1 MSRHAPEGRRLTAL
15 LRRSAG
21 LASLLA
27 LALLPAGLTV
37 WSDGAGAGPAQA
49 QTPASAPAPARS
61 APAAAAA
68 PASAA
73 TAPPAETRPVTP
85 APSVSSIQLPGA
97 AQCSAAPRPACVD
110 PDPLSMERRP
120 DYLPNGTVGVRYQ
133 REVRAVGGK
142 PPYVFSLAEG
152 SLPDGLSLDPTGP
165 LGGVP
170 TKAGLFRFRLSVEDG
185 AGRLAGQAYVL
196 RILPVRKPEPAA
208 SAASSPTPPLSQI
221 DRRELG
227 KTPNRATTAIVYQL
241 QPAQLD
247 ALATLIKPAAGADAG
262 TAAGTEGALA
272 SEPAASLP
280 AADPGAPTLPPPAG
294 LAWTEDQNKQLPLWL
309 EPVMGIEYPSRA
321 LFLAAVDALAC
332 AQVRQLVTAEAQR
345 LKRPAPDS
353 RQLAETC
360 AKALNPPRE
369 DAPQAAAGKA
379 GTAKAGARR
388 PQPAASAAS
397 AAGAAGAASAAASAA
412 PGAAAS
418 ALPAA
423 AEQLSLR
430 ELPSWLLPP
439 ALRDWLADAAA
450 RERVLWAGSPQWSA
464 TPDCHCTNARG
475 RQLIY
480 AIAPNWLS
488 PEPPQ
493 PMDFSLIHRI
503 TPFALPLDQDL
514 TLPSLAAD
522 QVDYIDTARRY
533 DTRIDFGIYR
543 RDWRF
548 LATEPAQAREAL
560 LARLSTQVPRHA
572 RDLLDTP
579 LKGWK
584 AKARSWLPGFA
595 EVQYAGDGLTVY
607 FDQLPDRSKDP
618 VLADRFAAFY
628 PRFIRG
634 LGEALGENPERRYA
648 INLMLSDRLLAEA
661 GPFAVDKLFELLK
674 AVEKPEMLNGRI
686 VETNSDYKRNSN
698 VQLRFLVLLSE
709 PSSDSKKQLRSTIE
723 ASPALKGG
731 DRRIFLRSVVPLLVL
746 PQLDTQQYQDDLVY
760 VQDNF
765 DGIGFWPSPLVD
777 SLMKN
782 EQREMLRRV
791 FVGDPGLGIS
801 EAICGF
807 VCPNR
812 WLLRLLFDLLI
823 LAGLLTW
830 VAFQWNCEWRS
841 RYGRLALLAGIPPV
855 ILGAALLECDP
866 ALAGIRNSNAQLLAL
881 IAIPVVAALMALL
894 KRKVEKP

>member
-1 MSRHAPEGRRLTAL
+1 MNRHAPREPWLRA
-15 LRRSAG
+15 LRRRGAGLGTLLAPGLLAAG
-21 LASLLA
+21 LAV
-27 LALLPAGLTV
+27 GN
-37 WSDGAGAGPAQA
+37 AGAGPAPA
-49 QTPASAPAPARS
+49 SPPASAPSPAAVKPASAPAAASS
-61 APAAAAA
+61 ASSP
-68 PASAA
+68 SAEA
-73 TAPPAETRPVTP
+73 RPVTLQP
-85 APSVSSIQLPGA
+85 AVSSIQLPAA
-97 AQCSAAPRPACVD
+97 AQCSATPRAACVD
-110 PDPLSMERRP
+110 PDPLSLERRP
-120 DYLPNGTVGVRYQ
+120 DYLPNGVVGLRYK
-133 REVRAVGGK
+133 REIRALGGQ
-142 PPYVFSLAEG
+142 PPYAFKLVDG
-152 SLPDGLSLDPTGP
+152 SPPDGLNPVPSGLLDGI
-165 LGGVP
+165 P
-170 TKAGLFRFRLSVEDG
+170 TKAGLYRFKLAVEDT
-185 AGRLAGQAYVL
+185 AGRRATQAYVL
-196 RILPVRKPEPAA
+196 RILPAGKPAAPA
-208 SAASSPTPPLSQI
+208 SAASSATSPLSQV

-227 KTPNRATTAIVYQL
+227 KPVSRVATAVVYQL

-247 ALATLIKPAAGADAG
+247 ALAALVKPAAGAEG
-262 TAAGTEGALA
+262 GGQAAAAEGAPA
-272 SEPAASLP
+272 SDPAASAA
-280 AADPGAPTLPPPAG
+280 AADPAAPTPPPPAG
-294 LAWTEDQNKQLPLWL
+294 MAWSEDQQKQLPLWL
-309 EPVMGIEYPSRA
+309 EPLMGIEYPNRS

-345 LKRPAPDS
+345 LKQPAPDAKALTES
-353 RQLAETC
+353 CE
-360 AKALNPPRE
+360 KALNPV
-369 DAPQAAAGKA
+369 AADRTPAGAAKAGAGKA
-379 GTAKAGARR
+379 ASARR

-397 AAGAAGAASAAASAA
+397 AT
-412 PGAAAS
+412 AS

-423 AEQLSLR
+423 AEQLSLS
-430 ELPSWLLPP
+430 ELPTWLLPL
-439 ALRDWLADAAA
+439 ALREWLADAAA

-464 TPDCHCTNARG
+464 TPDCHCANARA
-475 RQLIY
+475 RQVIY
-480 AIAPNWLS
+480 AIAPNWLR

-514 TLPSLAAD
+514 TLPSLAPD
-522 QVDYIDTARRY
+522 QVAYIDTARRY

-548 LATEPAQAREAL
+548 LATEPAQAREL
-560 LARLSTQVPRHA
+560 LLKQLVTQVPRHA
-572 RDLLDTP
+572 RDLLDSP
-579 LKGWK
+579 LTGWK
-584 AKARSWLPGFA
+584 AKARAWLPGFA

-634 LGEALGENPERRYA
+634 LGEAMGENRGRRYA
-648 INLMLSDRLLAEA
+648 INLMLTDRQLAEA

-674 AVEKPEMLNGRI
+674 AVEKPEILNGRI
-686 VETNSDYKRNSN
+686 VETNSDYKRGSN

-709 PSSDSKKQLRSTIE
+709 PSTDSKKKLRSTIE
-723 ASPALKGG
+723 ASPALRGG

-765 DGIGFWPSPLVD
+765 DGIGFWPSPLID
-777 SLMKN
+777 SLVKD

-801 EAICGF
+801 EAVCGF

-830 VAFQWNCEWRS
+830 LAFQWNCEWRAK
-841 RYGRLALLAGIPPV
+841 YGRLALLAGIPPV

-881 IAIPVVAALMALL
+881 IAIPVIAALAALL

>member
-1 MSRHAPEGRRLTAL
+1 MSRHAPEAGRLQP
-15 LRRSAG
+15 LRRHGAG
-21 LASLLA
+21 LAWVLA
-27 LALLPAGLTV
+27 LALLPAGLTA
-37 WSDGAGAGPAQA
+37 WSAGAGAGPSQA
-49 QTPASAPAPARS
+49 SPAATPASASPPKPAAAS
-61 APAAAAA
+61 AAGAAAA
-68 PASAA
+68 PASGS
-73 TAPPAETRPVTP
+73 TPPASPAAPAEARPVSPPP
-85 APSVSSIQLPGA
+85 AVSSIQLPAA

-120 DYLPNGTVGVRYQ
+120 DYLPNGTVGLRYQ

-142 PPYVFSLAEG
+142 PPYVFTLAEG
-152 SLPDGLSLDPTGP
+152 SLPDGLSLDPAGP
-165 LGGVP
+165 LGGIP
-170 TKAGLFRFRLSVEDG
+170 TKAGLYRFRLSVEDG
-185 AGRLAGQAYVL
+185 AGRVAAQAYVL

-208 SAASSPTPPLSQI
+208 SAASSPTPPLSQV

-227 KTPNRATTAIVYQL
+227 KAQGRVATAIVYQL

-247 ALATLIKPAAGADAG
+247 ALATLVKPAAGADAG
-262 TAAGTEGALA
+262 SAAGAEGAA
-272 SEPAASLP
+272 SEP

-294 LAWTEDQNKQLPLWL
+294 MAWTEDQGKQLALWL
-309 EPVMGIEYPSRA
+309 EPLMGIEYPSRT

-345 LKRPAPDS
+345 LKRQAPDS

-360 AKALNPPRE
+360 AKALNPPR
-369 DAPQAAAGKA
+369 DDSTQAGAGKA
-379 GTAKAGARR
+379 GVAKAGARR

-397 AAGAAGAASAAASAA
+397 APASS
-412 PGAAAS
+412 PSS

-430 ELPSWLLPP
+430 ELPTWLLPH
-439 ALRDWLADAAA
+439 ALREWLADAAA

-464 TPDCHCTNARG
+464 TPDCHCANARA

-480 AIAPNWLS
+480 AIAPNWLN

-522 QVDYIDTARRY
+522 QVAYIDTARRY

-548 LATEPAQAREAL
+548 LATEPAQTREAL

-572 RDLLDTP
+572 RDLLDTE

-584 AKARSWLPGFA
+584 AKARAWLPGFN

-607 FDQLPDRSKDP
+607 FDQLPDRTKDP

-634 LGEALGENPERRYA
+634 LGEALEENPERRYA
-648 INLMLSDRLLAEA
+648 INLMLNDRQLAEA

-686 VETNSDYKRNSN
+686 VETNSDYKRRSN

-777 SLMKN
+777 SLVKN

-801 EAICGF
+801 EAVCGF

-830 VAFQWNCEWRS
+830 LAFQWKCEWRA

-881 IAIPVVAALMALL
+881 IAIPVIAALLALL

>member
-1 MSRHAPEGRRLTAL
+1 MSRHAPDGRGLTAL
-15 LRRSAG
+15 LRRAAG

-27 LALLPAGLTV
+27 LLPAGLAV
-37 WSDGAGAGPAQA
+37 WSAGAGAGPAQA
-49 QTPASAPAPARS
+49 QVQAPASAPAAALAPARS
-61 APAAAAA
+61 ASAAA
-68 PASAA
+68 PASSAML
-73 TAPPAETRPVTP
+73 PADARPVSPVP
-85 APSVSSIQLPGA
+85 AVSNIQLPAA
-97 AQCSAAPRPACVD
+97 AQCSASPRPACVD
-110 PDPLSMERRP
+110 PDPLSLERRP

-133 REVRAVGGK
+133 REVRAVGGR

-152 SLPDGLSLDPTGP
+152 SLPDGLSLDPAGP

-208 SAASSPTPPLSQI
+208 SAASSPTPPLSQV
-221 DRRELG
+221 DRSELG
-227 KTPNRATTAIVYQL
+227 KTPSRVATAIVYQL

-247 ALATLIKPAAGADAG
+247 ALATLIKPAAGAEAG
-262 TAAGTEGALA
+262 NTAGTEGAATTDPA
-272 SEPAASLP
+272 SSAPV
-280 AADPGAPTLPPPAG
+280 ADPDAPTLPPPAG

-332 AQVRQLVTAEAQR
+332 TQVRQLVTAEAQR
-345 LKRPAPDS
+345 LKRQAPDS

-360 AKALNPPRE
+360 EKALNPPRA
-369 DAPQAAAGKA
+369 DGTPAGAGKA
-379 GTAKAGARR
+379 GAAKAGARR
-388 PQPAASAAS
+388 PQPAASAA
-397 AAGAAGAASAAASAA
+397 
-412 PGAAAS
+412 GAAAS
-418 ALPAA
+418 TPAGALPAA

-430 ELPSWLLPP
+430 ELPTWLLPP
-439 ALRDWLADAAA
+439 ALREWLADAAA

-464 TPDCHCTNARG
+464 TPDCHCTNARA

-480 AIAPNWLS
+480 AIAPNWLN

-514 TLPSLAAD
+514 TLPSLAAG
-522 QVDYIDTARRY
+522 QVEYLETARRY
-533 DTRIDFGIYR
+533 DTRVDFGIYR

-579 LKGWK
+579 LKGWQSRL
-584 AKARSWLPGFA
+584 RSSLPGFPDT
-595 EVQYAGDGLTVY
+595 QYAGDGLTVY

-628 PRFIRG
+628 PRFVRG
-634 LGEALGENPERRYA
+634 LGEAMAENPDRRYA
-648 INLMLSDRLLAEA
+648 INLMLTDRQLAEA

-686 VETNSDYKRNSN
+686 VETNSDYKRGTN

-723 ASPALKGG
+723 ASPALRGG

-777 SLMKN
+777 GLMKN

-855 ILGAALLECDP
+855 VLGAALLECDP

-881 IAIPVVAALMALL
+881 IAIPVIAALLALL